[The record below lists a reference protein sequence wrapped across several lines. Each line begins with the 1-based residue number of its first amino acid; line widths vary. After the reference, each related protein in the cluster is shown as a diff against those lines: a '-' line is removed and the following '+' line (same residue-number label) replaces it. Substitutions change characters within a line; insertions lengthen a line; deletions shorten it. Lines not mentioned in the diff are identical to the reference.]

1 VQDWLRVNNIDVLEW
16 PSRSPD
22 LNPVENVWGLMVEKI
37 RSWNM
42 VPRNREELW
51 RAIQQ
56 EWIELNE
63 EHVRNAVESMNRRL
77 INVIEINSATT
88 KY

>member
-1 VQDWLRVNNIDVLEW
+1 VQDWLRVNNIDLLEW

-77 INVIEINSATT
+77 INVIEINGATI

>member
-1 VQDWLRVNNIDVLEW
+1 
-16 PSRSPD
+16 
-22 LNPVENVWGLMVEKI
+22 VENVWGLMVEKI

-77 INVIEINSATT
+77 INVIEINGATI

>member
-1 VQDWLRVNNIDVLEW
+1 VLEW

>member
-1 VQDWLRVNNIDVLEW
+1 
-16 PSRSPD
+16 
-22 LNPVENVWGLMVEKI
+22 
-37 RSWNM
+37 M

-77 INVIEINSATT
+77 INVIEINGATT